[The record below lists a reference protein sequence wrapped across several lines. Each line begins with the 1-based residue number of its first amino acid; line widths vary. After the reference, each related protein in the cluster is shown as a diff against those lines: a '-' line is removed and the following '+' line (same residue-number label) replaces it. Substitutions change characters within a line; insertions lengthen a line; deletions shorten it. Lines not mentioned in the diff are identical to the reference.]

1 MLYLSTKEFKDK
13 GEKQMKK
20 LVALVLSVVLMIS
33 VLPLNVFAMDWDSIV
48 SISFADTYVYD
59 GMQEDGGKF
68 EQFYVK
74 IITTFEDGSTSEE
87 DRIAYRNGGVEVNW
101 GTLYLSDNQDTETW
115 EVGNTYQVTGT
126 VGSFTNTFN
135 VEVRENPIQEISID
149 DFNVVK
155 SNMCSSE
162 EYGDVYRIRNLL
174 NGCHSCVAL
183 YKDGSRTEFSYE
195 NLSFGEYYISVDLIV
210 TCDIPYEDWEVGNT
224 YEVTA
229 SLLGVADTFNVTVL
243 EIESFEVEDVECI
256 ENFDGHMDGYWD
268 ENDNYVDNAWFNYNI
283 YPENITVTFTNSL
296 SISGNPSEISEYTGF
311 YPNCY
316 SVQSYEN
323 QWGLGNHTATIN
335 ICGYE
340 QNYTVKVVE
349 TPIKDIII
357 DDITY
362 IEGTNRW
369 NDGPNYYEYYIN
381 PETLTVV
388 LKDDTVITG
397 TYNDV
402 CEQLGYYGDCS
413 SDQSYENLWGV
424 GEHKAT
430 INLMGYVKEYSINI
444 IKSPISSIEIEDIE
458 ILECTHGDY
467 NDKENYMY
475 NSFSPTFSVTFSDGS
490 VKSGLTEGITID
502 EEYYSLEIRDYTDQY
517 VSPWVVG
524 NTYEIIGSIFGVSDT
539 FNVTIKES
547 PVESLSIS
555 DISIVENTNGYI
567 ETGFEES
574 YYHYCYFY
582 PDFSVT
588 LKNGDIINSNGSS
601 VEIGGEWY
609 SLSLNDSIQY
619 SEHWTAGNTYEV
631 TGSILGVSDT
641 FNVTITEN
649 PIESIVIDDIDVIV
663 NTNGYYDSEYNCYIY
678 SPNPTSFT
686 AILKDGS
693 HIQSV
698 NGVVEIAGEHF
709 GISSYDTNY
718 WSQVENP
725 WTVGNTYQMSASVGG
740 FSDTFNVTITESPV
754 VSIEVEDVTCIEGT
768 RGQYIIDDDG
778 NYYHYEDIY
787 YYIDF
792 VVTLKDGTVLESTW
806 YDEPGG
812 MGNHGV
818 LINGELYDIRNII
831 DDQDISHWGVGTHTA
846 TAELLGAT
854 DEFNVTITE
863 SPVESVRVE
872 DITVIN
878 GIDSYYNGDFDYYN
892 LYPTYTV
899 TFKDGTERTF
909 ENGSGITLGGGYYS
923 YLEIHHEQWQTPF
936 EVGNTYQVVGSL
948 GLTTDIFEVTIA
960 ENPVKN
966 IEIIKE
972 PDKTEYLV
980 GQYYDLYGMTIRV
993 HYGDE
998 TYEDIDIK
1006 QHCNGNFNFYI
1017 SYYSEKLQR
1026 YVGLDLPYF
1035 YNGFDKTGKQIIE
1048 IGMFDKTCELTVDV
1062 IENTMESITIT
1073 EESDKSITIAVTN
1086 VDGSSYDMKVL
1097 DAEYYNDWAEECV
1110 DYVYLFTDKGI
1121 FDAKIYIDD
1130 NGFAIAL
1137 GNIASNKIIKSN
1149 FVENSEWYEVAK
1161 FIHNRLNLPL
1171 VMLKNYIQHFNGNV
1185 TDDNIDAIIEVAGYI
1200 NNFWDNG
1207 EEIISSTNY
1216 YEVYKGES
1224 VRKEVLKYFDLDSI
1238 DLSLSENYDP
1248 TTDTY
1253 KFVRE
1258 GYGGYGFNTPYQIS
1272 YNDGIWT
1279 AQLTL
1284 FVEEPGEEQ
1293 AIVYIKLNDEN
1304 KIVSF
1309 DVDAYYVSQIDI
1321 EIPDPVIGDEISD
1334 NYTPKI
1340 NTLPN
1345 EDSSEL
1351 QVFGTWLVSTDGVNF
1366 TAVQEN
1372 EKFEA
1377 GKYYAY
1383 TIYGSYLPG
1392 TDDNTIWLCNNKA
1405 YTTKS
1410 VIWDGDT
1417 VDACYA
1423 TGALADFICGDLDGD
1438 NEVTDWDG
1446 VLLAR
1451 YLAGWNVEITTLDAL
1466 DIDGDG
1472 EITDWDGVVLDRYLA
1487 GWNVSI
1493 G

>member
-1 MLYLSTKEFKDK
+1 
-13 GEKQMKK
+13 MKK
-20 LVALVLSVVLMIS
+20 LVAIVLSVVLLFS
-33 VLPLNVFAMDWDSIV
+33 VLPLNVFAMDLNNIA

-59 GMQEDGGKF
+59 GTQDGDGKF
-68 EQFYVK
+68 TNYGVK
-74 IITTFEDGSTSEE
+74 LITSYENGESREEPFSFTGHYSYDSGYGYQVADG
-87 DRIAYRNGGVEVNW
+87 EVFI
-101 GTLYLSDNQDTETW
+101 YDNQDEISW
-115 EVGNTYQVTGT
+115 EVGNIYPITAVYNGDTY
-126 VGSFTNTFN
+126 TFHI
-135 VEVRENPIQEISID
+135 EVRENPIVEISID

-155 SNMCSSE
+155 SNDCFSE
-162 EYGDVYRIRNLL
+162 EYGEIYKIHNLL
-174 NGCHSCVAL
+174 GYIRPYYVT
-183 YKDGSRTEFSYE
+183 YIDGSNSSLCGPFPT
-195 NLSFGEYYISVDLIV
+195 GEYSSVDLLT
-210 TCDIPYEDWEVGNT
+210 TCATPYEEWQSGNI

-229 SLLGVADTFNVTVL
+229 SLLGKSCTFNVTVL
-243 EIESFEVEDVECI
+243 EIDNIEVEDVECI

-268 ENDNYVDNAWFNYNI
+268 INDNYVENAWFCYNI
-283 YPENITVTFTNSL
+283 CPNNVTVNFTNGDF
-296 SISGNPSEISEYTGF
+296 ISGNTSEIAEFVGSYT
-311 YPNCY
+311 NCY
-316 SVQSYEN
+316 SNQSYDN
-323 QWGLGNHTATIN
+323 QWGLGNHTATIT
-335 ICGYE
+335 ICGHE

-349 TPIKDIII
+349 TPVESILV

-362 IEGTNRW
+362 IEGTNGW
-369 NDGPNYYEYYIN
+369 VDHDTENPGWYCYDIN
-381 PETLTVV
+381 PEELTVI
-388 LKDDTVITG
+388 LKNGDEISG
-397 TYNDV
+397 TLNEV
-402 CEQLGYYGDCS
+402 CEQLGCWQNCT
-413 SDQSYENLWGV
+413 SDQSYNNQWSV
-424 GEHKAT
+424 GQHKAT
-430 INLMGYVKEYSINI
+430 IDLLGVTAEYKI
-444 IKSPISSIEIEDIE
+444 
-458 ILECTHGDY
+458 
-467 NDKENYMY
+467 
-475 NSFSPTFSVTFSDGS
+475 V
-490 VKSGLTEGITID
+490 IT
-502 EEYYSLEIRDYTDQY
+502 
-517 VSPWVVG
+517 
-524 NTYEIIGSIFGVSDT
+524 
-539 FNVTIKES
+539 ES
-547 PVESLSIS
+547 PVQSLEIS
-555 DISIVENTNGYI
+555 DISIREKS
-567 ETGFEES
+567 TGWEEDGVF
-574 YYHYCYFY
+574 YYYNFY
-582 PDFSVT
+582 PDYTITMKDGSVVNN
-588 LKNGDIINSNGSS
+588 NGI
-601 VEIGGEWY
+601 EIDGEWY
-609 SLSLNDSIQY
+609 SLSIDESVQY
-619 SEHWTAGNTYEV
+619 NEPWTVGNTYEV
-631 TGSILGVSDT
+631 TGSILGISDT

-649 PIESIVIDDIDVIV
+649 PIESIVVDDIDVIV
-663 NTNGYYDSEYNCYIY
+663 NTNGYYDSEYDCYIY

-693 HIQSV
+693 QIKSV
-698 NGVVEIAGEHF
+698 NGIVEIAGERF
-709 GISSYDTNY
+709 GISTHNINY

-818 LINGELYDIRNII
+818 LINGELYDIRNIT